1 VGRGL
6 VGWAF
11 PADQLGEGAKYYRY
25 DPQEARRLLAE
36 VGYPKG
42 FKTQVTVTNSL
53 GRDLLDDAQVVQRYL
68 KEVGIEAQLKIQEFG
83 AYMATTVQGKFD
95 GLVRGPFGI
104 AWDPDVPLHRP
115 YAAHSSWIA
124 GHVNDSK
131 ITAML
136 KEQRRTKDL
145 EARRKIIFDIQ
156 RYAAEQQYYVNTN
169 VVMVT
174 ASWAPYVKNYGPN
187 ITFDYGSRVAALWL
201 DR

>member
-1 VGRGL
+1 
-6 VGWAF
+6 
-11 PADQLGEGAKYYRY
+11 
-25 DPQEARRLLAE
+25 
-36 VGYPKG
+36 
-42 FKTQVTVTNSL
+42 
-53 GRDLLDDAQVVQRYL
+53 
-68 KEVGIEAQLKIQEFG
+68 
-83 AYMATTVQGKFD
+83 MATTVQGKFE

-104 AWDPDVPLHRP
+104 AWDPDVPLYRP
-115 YAAHSSWIA
+115 YAADSSWNA
-124 GHVNDSK
+124 GHVKDPT

-145 EARRKIIFDIQ
+145 EARRKIIYAIQ

-187 ITFDYGSRVAALWL
+187 VTFDYGSRAAALWL